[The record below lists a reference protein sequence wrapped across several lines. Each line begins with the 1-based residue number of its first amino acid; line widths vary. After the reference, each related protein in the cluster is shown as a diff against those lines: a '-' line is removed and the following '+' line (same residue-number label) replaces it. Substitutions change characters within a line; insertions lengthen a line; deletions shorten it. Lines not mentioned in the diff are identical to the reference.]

1 MIQVRQKNALIPP
14 AWHLHEQGSSGVSGS
29 VGSSGA
35 GKSTLM
41 KMLYLEERPTRGQV
55 YIGGINDGLHNQ

>member
-1 MIQVRQKNALIPP
+1 MIVLRDVIKQYKNKFALYNVS
-14 AWHLHEQGSSGVSGS
+14 LHINPGEFVFL

-41 KMLYLEERPTRGQV
+41 KMLYME
-55 YIGGINDGLHNQ
+55 